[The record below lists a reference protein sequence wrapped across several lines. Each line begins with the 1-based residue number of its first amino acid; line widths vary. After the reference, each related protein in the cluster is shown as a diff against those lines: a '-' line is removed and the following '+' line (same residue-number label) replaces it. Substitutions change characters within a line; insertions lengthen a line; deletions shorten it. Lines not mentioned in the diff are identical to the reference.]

1 MRAFVRWTKKRLAL
15 ISVLLTPSDILIL
28 DEPTNH
34 LDGDMAEW
42 LEEVLKKRKNAVIM
56 VTHDRYFLDSVAGR
70 IIEINR
76 GKFIPMRPIIPA
88 IWKKK

>member
-1 MRAFVRWTKKRLAL
+1 MRAFVRRTKKRLAL

-42 LEEVLKKRKNAVIM
+42 LEEVLKKRK
-56 VTHDRYFLDSVAGR
+56 
-70 IIEINR
+70 
-76 GKFIPMRPIIPA
+76 MRSS
-88 IWKKK
+88 W